1 MATNRCKNKFYL
13 YFGKRA
19 FDLAVAIPAAI
30 VLIPVFIIIAFL
42 VRWRLGS
49 PILFK
54 QMRPGLWENP
64 FTILKF
70 RTMTDARDKDG
81 KMLPDDKRLTRLG
94 VFLRKTSIDELP
106 ELINVIKG
114 EMSIVGPR
122 PLFMEY
128 LPYYT
133 KREHLRHTVRPGITG
148 LSQIRG
154 RNYLPWDERLE
165 MDVKYIEIIS
175 FPQDIKIIFETFFQ
189 VLKAKDVAVLPRT
202 VSIPLSEY
210 RAKRKEKK
218 SDCLSV
224 NLK

>member
-94 VFLRKTSIDELP
+94 AFLRKTSIDELP

>member
-1 MATNRCKNKFYL
+1 MATDRSKNKLYL
-13 YFGKRA
+13 SFGKRA
-19 FDLAVAIPAAI
+19 FDLAVAIPAVI
-30 VLIPVFIIIAFL
+30 VLIPVFIIIAFI

-49 PILFK
+49 PVLFK
-54 QMRPGLWENP
+54 QMRPGLQENP
-64 FTILKF
+64 FTIFKF
-70 RTMTDARDKDG
+70 RTMTDACDKDG

-94 VFLRKTSIDELP
+94 AFLRKTSSDELP

-210 RAKRKEKK
+210 REKHKEKK
-218 SDCLSV
+218 SD
-224 NLK
+224 